1 MQENQMKQTQFILSE
16 VAKIANAKP
25 YAITYAITAGHLP
38 DVALRI
44 AGKRIFSTKEVEV
57 VKKYFENRPK
67 TSKQEVND
75 ALE

>member
-1 MQENQMKQTQFILSE
+1 MKQTQFILSE

-44 AGKRIFSTKEVEV
+44 AGKRIFSIKEVEV
-57 VKKYFENRPK
+57 IKRYFENRTTKKNREASNAP
-67 TSKQEVND
+67 E
-75 ALE
+75 